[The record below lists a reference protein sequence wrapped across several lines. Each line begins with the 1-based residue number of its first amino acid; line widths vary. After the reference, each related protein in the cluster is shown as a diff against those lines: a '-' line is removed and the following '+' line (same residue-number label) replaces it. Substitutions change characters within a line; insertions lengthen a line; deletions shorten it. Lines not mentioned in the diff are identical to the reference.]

1 MAKPQLEK
9 TLTSLA
15 GEFSV
20 AGKLCLEGYMAS
32 LTLKNY
38 PGVDIFCMNPKSGK
52 STTVQVKTIRDTND
66 YFLPEHF
73 PNKDQVFVFVHIS
86 SNDALEYFVVPAREV
101 ERISSEGREKYL
113 RDKPHVS
120 RTQPRMISTK
130 EIESFRDRWDLLGLE

>member
-20 AGKLCLEGYMAS
+20 AGKLCLQGFMAC

-38 PGVDIFCMNPKSGK
+38 PGVDILCMNPKSGK

-66 YFLPEHF
+66 YFLPERF
-73 PNKDQVFVFVHIS
+73 PNKGQVFVFVRIS
-86 SNDALEYFVVPAREV
+86 SNDELEYFVVPAKEV
-101 ERISSEGREKYL
+101 EPISSEGREKYL
-113 RDKPHVS
+113 RDHPHVS
-120 RTQPRMISTK
+120 RTQPRMISVK
-130 EIESFRDRWDLLGLE
+130 EIESFIDRWDLLGLE

>member
-20 AGKLCLEGYMAS
+20 AAKLCLRGYIAS

-38 PGVDIFCMNPKSGK
+38 PGVDVFCMNPKNDK
-52 STTVQVKTIRDTND
+52 STTIQVKTVRGTDD

-73 PNKDQVFVFVHIS
+73 PNKDQVFVFVRIS
-86 SNDALEYFVVPAREV
+86 NNDTLEYFVAPAKEL
-101 ERISSEGREKYL
+101 ERISTEGRERYL
-113 RDKPHVS
+113 RDHPHVS
-120 RTQPRMISTK
+120 RTQPRMVSVK
-130 EIESFRDRWDLLGLE
+130 EIENFRDRWDLLSLE